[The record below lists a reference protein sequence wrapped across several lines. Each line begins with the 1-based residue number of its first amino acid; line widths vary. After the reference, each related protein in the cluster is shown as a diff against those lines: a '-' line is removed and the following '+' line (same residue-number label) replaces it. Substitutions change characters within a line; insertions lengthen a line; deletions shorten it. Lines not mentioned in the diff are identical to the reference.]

1 MRSSVL
7 ASVVVPTY
15 EGEAYLD
22 ECLASVAAQD
32 LTGVEVLVSDDAS
45 TDGTLELAR
54 SWSARIPGL
63 RIERNDVRLGAVGN
77 VNRCLRSARGT
88 WVKPVFQD
96 DLLEPGSLQAM
107 LAVAGPGVSA
117 VVGARTYQF
126 DGEVPAWQRDAC
138 GALLAASLP
147 ERFGGGPISRE
158 QVGEAVA
165 QTLAERRPQL
175 NVVGEPVAVLLHRT
189 RALRSG
195 GFDDGY
201 AQLWD
206 YELLIRLGL
215 AGGMVLLDQ
224 PVARFRVHGGSET
237 ARNLAGSAFTLN
249 VLDRLRLL
257 VTCATE
263 RRYRPVRAAALALEP
278 PVDAMALAVG
288 SAWAARRLASEQ
300 PADDAPTALAAVER
314 VTAPLP
320 RRIRSPWSGS
330 YLASRYMVELLHELS
345 QDVDVAVSEVYGS
358 QPLAVDLADPPP
370 GTGGPVE
377 VARGPDPGSSGDDGT
392 EAALTGSVPARRGG
406 PVGAITR
413 AANALRTHQW
423 WSHMLGPLTAFAL
436 LQVGWRDVGPA
447 DAYPRVVAVLWCA
460 MCLAAYGYVVNDA
473 ADIESDRRAGKPNA
487 MARLSPPMR
496 VVVIA
501 VLAVLGVLPWTIVDI
516 GGAAWAVVVGC
527 LVLPLAYSP
536 RPLRLKEHAVLGPV
550 ADATNAFILPSLFT
564 VFLFADIGEPAG
576 SSALMVVGV
585 LAWASGFGLR
595 GILLHQVDDVDH
607 DRRSG
612 TATLAT
618 RIGERRVVIVVR
630 RVLFPLEMFG
640 LALLTVVS
648 AQWAPWI
655 TGVGVAGFLA
665 FHLGRLTGVLDRGT
679 AVTTIERGWFLYW
692 TQIWPALG
700 FSLALA
706 VRDPAFLGF
715 PALVAVLF
723 WPRLRSGLGVLPA
736 VLAHERR
743 RRAAR

>member
-1 MRSSVL
+1 MKGQVL

-32 LTGVEVLVSDDAS
+32 LTGVEVLISDDAS
-45 TDGTLELAR
+45 TDATLEIAR
-54 SWSARIPGL
+54 SWSERIPSL

-96 DLLEPGSLQAM
+96 DLLEPGSLRAM

-126 DGEVPAWQRDAC
+126 DGDVPEWQREAC
-138 GALLAASLP
+138 GALLVASLP
-147 ERFGGGPISRE
+147 DRFGGGPITKE

-175 NVVGEPVAVLLHRT
+175 NVVGEPVAVLLHRK
-189 RALRSG
+189 RAVRAG

-206 YELLIRLGL
+206 YELLLRLGL
-215 AGGMVLLDQ
+215 GGGMVLLDE

-257 VTCATE
+257 VTCATD
-263 RRYRPVRAAALALEP
+263 RRYRPVRAAALALDP
-278 PVDAMALAVG
+278 PVDALALAVG
-288 SAWAARRLASEQ
+288 SSWAARRLASEQ
-300 PADDAPTALAAVER
+300 PAADAPSAIEAVER

-345 QDVDVAVSEVYGS
+345 QDVDAAVSEVYGS
-358 QPLAVDLADPPP
+358 QTLAVDLADPPP
-370 GTGGPVE
+370 GTGGP
-377 VARGPDPGSSGDDGT
+377 ADGA
-392 EAALTGSVPARRGG
+392 EGSVPARHGRATSSIARG
-406 PVGAITR
+406 
-413 AANALRTHQW
+413 ANALRTNQW

-447 DAYPRVVAVLWCA
+447 DAYPRVLAVLWCA

-487 MARLSPPMR
+487 MARLSPLVR
-496 VVVIA
+496 AVVIVA
-501 VLAVLGVLPWTIVDI
+501 FAILGVLPWTIVSI
-516 GGAAWAVVVGC
+516 GGPAWAVVVGC

-536 RPLRLKEHAVLGPV
+536 RPLRLKEHAVLGPI
-550 ADATNAFILPSLFT
+550 ADAANAFILPALFT
-564 VFLFADIGEPAG
+564 VFLFAGIGVPGG
-576 SSALMVVGV
+576 SSALMVAGV
-585 LAWASGFGLR
+585 VAWGAGFGLR
-595 GILLHQVDDVDH
+595 GILLHQVDDADK
-607 DRRSG
+607 DRVSG
-612 TATLAT
+612 TTTMAT
-618 RIGERRVVIVVR
+618 RIGEARVVTVVR
-630 RVLFPLEMFG
+630 RVLFPLEMVG

-648 AQWAPWI
+648 AQWAPWL
-655 TGVGVAGFLA
+655 TAAGVAGFLA
-665 FHLGRLTGVLDRGT
+665 FHLCRLTGVLDRGT

-715 PALVAVLF
+715 PLLVAVLF
-723 WPRLRSGLGVLPA
+723 WPRLRSGLGVFPA

-743 RRAAR
+743 RRSAR